1 MFNFAKRKK
10 DNDKPQEKQLIDYNK
25 ENGFSSA
32 ENPPNLHGL
41 IKKTHENDDG
51 QKILESRFE
60 RKNEENKSTIEN
72 QLNTRESYIV
82 HRRSFDNNTNVSDIN
97 ILSQSYDKKK
107 EKAITEAEKEQNNNN
122 DYWDKY
128 VSEQMLFEKT
138 SAPKNVKNKNNG
150 ICNDKD
156 RFDSIFDFDVD
167 VNKSLDSYNKEM
179 KISKMSQKDV
189 NENLKTADAMIF
201 KIYYDAL
208 RDKRKLSE
216 KEDIQ
221 INRISSVK
229 EMLISQTYEEMAKE
243 KRDILDK
250 TKTHKSENKEER
262 WGDFLDGNPDVENP
276 FPSDVDRKED
286 EEDIK

>member
-10 DNDKPQEKQLIDYNK
+10 DNNKPQEKQLIDYNK
-25 ENGFSSA
+25 ENGFSSV

-41 IKKTHENDDG
+41 IKETHENDDG
-51 QKILESRFE
+51 QKILESKFE
-60 RKNEENKSTIEN
+60 RKNEEDKTTTEG
-72 QLNTRESYIV
+72 QLNTRESYVV
-82 HRRSFDNNTNVSDIN
+82 HRRSFDNNTNVTDIN

-138 SAPKNVKNKNNG
+138 SSPKNVNNNNG

-243 KRDILDK
+243 ISYLKEINILLK
-250 TKTHKSENKEER
+250 NKKSN
-262 WGDFLDGNPDVENP
+262 
-276 FPSDVDRKED
+276 
-286 EEDIK
+286 I

>member
-10 DNDKPQEKQLIDYNK
+10 DNNKPQEKQLIDYNK
-25 ENGFSSA
+25 ENGFSSV

-41 IKKTHENDDG
+41 IKETHENDDG
-51 QKILESRFE
+51 QKILESKFE
-60 RKNEENKSTIEN
+60 RKNEEDKTTTEG
-72 QLNTRESYIV
+72 QLNTRESYVV
-82 HRRSFDNNTNVSDIN
+82 HRRSFDNNTNVTDIN

-138 SAPKNVKNKNNG
+138 SSPKNVNNNNG

-262 WGDFLDGNPDVENP
+262 WVDFLDGNPDVENP